1 MKTFGKSLVVK
12 KAYQRGEYTEGGM
25 NGQLFWVV
33 WVRVKVLRCYRQSC
47 SDGTSCQS

>member
-33 WVRVKVLRCYRQSC
+33 FDADDIAQC
-47 SDGTSCQS
+47 